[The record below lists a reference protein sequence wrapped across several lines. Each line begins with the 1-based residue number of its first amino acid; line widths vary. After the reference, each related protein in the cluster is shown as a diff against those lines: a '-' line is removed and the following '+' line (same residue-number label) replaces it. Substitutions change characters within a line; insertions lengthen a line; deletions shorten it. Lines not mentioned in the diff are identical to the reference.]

1 MNKALWSTQIQLADA
16 YRFKN
21 VNVNRLRQALYSN
34 HDELFNDRTL
44 TSEDEELIKQ
54 LTGSEKEYNELVQK
68 LTRNE

>member
-1 MNKALWSTQIQLADA
+1 MNKALWSTQIQLANA

-34 HDELFNDRTL
+34 HDKLFNDRTL

-54 LTGSEKEYNELVQK
+54 LTSSEKEYNELVQK